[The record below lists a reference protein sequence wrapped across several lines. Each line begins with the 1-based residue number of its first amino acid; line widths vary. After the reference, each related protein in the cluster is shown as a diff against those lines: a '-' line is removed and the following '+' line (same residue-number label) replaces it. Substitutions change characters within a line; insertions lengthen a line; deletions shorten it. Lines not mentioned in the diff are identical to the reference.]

1 MEKNTSGFTPKN
13 GHIMIKLELI
23 TETKSGIIMAGG
35 RETGP
40 IYNPFVKIVG
50 VADDVKG
57 FSAGEIGLLL
67 AGVHPSPILGLDNE
81 VYFLIKAYDL
91 MGKYEHEPSEDML
104 QTIVSSDLNKKIE
117 RDLTRYLDPKMI
129 EKAKGMKNKWKTVD
143 PKTEGLP
150 TT

>member
-1 MEKNTSGFTPKN
+1 MENKSGFTPKN

-23 TETKSGIIMAGG
+23 TETKAGIIMSGVAD
-35 RETGP
+35 TGP
-40 IYNPFVKIVG
+40 IYNPFVKIVE
-50 VADDVKG
+50 VSDDVTT
-57 FSAGEIGLLL
+57 FEAGDIGLLL

-81 VYFLIKAYDL
+81 VYFMIKAYDL
-91 MGKYEHEPSEDML
+91 MGKYDAEPSEDML

-143 PKTEGLP
+143 PKKEGLP
-150 TT
+150 S